1 MQAIDGNVRGVDK
14 QRIPVCPFTRAGN
27 RIPANCIGSRCM
39 AWVEDDASGTFPV
52 GHCGLVDN
60 KKIAGKK
67 AAKD

>member
-1 MQAIDGNVRGVDK
+1 M
-14 QRIPVCPFTRAGN
+14 
-27 RIPANCIGSRCM
+27 PANCIGSRCM